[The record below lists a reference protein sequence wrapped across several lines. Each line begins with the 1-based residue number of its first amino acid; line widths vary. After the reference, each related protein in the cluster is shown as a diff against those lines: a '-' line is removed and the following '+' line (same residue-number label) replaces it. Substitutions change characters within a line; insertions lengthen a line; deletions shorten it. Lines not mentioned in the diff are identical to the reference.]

1 LKHKNGKQNN
11 KIIKSKSG
19 LETLAHLSH
28 YVPATQERK
37 QKKSKRP
44 KTAKGGEKGKTGSGK
59 KDLITTYSEFELLTE
74 LTFNT

>member
-1 LKHKNGKQNN
+1 LTGRGRKIETFQSKKSSENN

-19 LETLAHLSH
+19 LETLAHLSQ

-44 KTAKGGEKGKTGSGK
+44 KTAKGGEKKKTDGRE
-59 KDLITTYSEFELLTE
+59 KDQITTYFEF
-74 LTFNT
+74 